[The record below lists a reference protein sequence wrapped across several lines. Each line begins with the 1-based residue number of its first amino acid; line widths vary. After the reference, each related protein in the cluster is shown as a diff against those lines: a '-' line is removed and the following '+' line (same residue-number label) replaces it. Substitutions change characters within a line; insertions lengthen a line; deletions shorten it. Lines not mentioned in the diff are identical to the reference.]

1 MTPTRLAPL
10 REVPHHL
17 LMDQAPFLTGQLLLA
32 MPGMGDPRFER
43 AVILM
48 AAHDE
53 EGALGVGIGH
63 LLPGLKFRDL
73 LGQLDIDPGEAPD
86 IPVHHGG
93 PVEPGR
99 GFVLHSLDWAGQDS
113 VQVGDLCGLTGTLDV
128 LKAIAEGKGPTQF
141 IVSLG
146 YAGWDA
152 GQLDEEMTRHGWF
165 AAPASSSLLF
175 DSDVDA
181 RWDAAFAAQGIDPS
195 LLVGESGAA

>member
-1 MTPTRLAPL
+1 MDTPR
-10 REVPHHL
+10 
-17 LMDQAPFLTGQLLLA
+17 FLTGQLLLA
-32 MPGMGDPRFER
+32 MPGMSDPRFEK

-53 EGALGVGIGH
+53 EGALGVGIGRR
-63 LLPGLKFRDL
+63 LPGLKLREL
-73 LGQLDIDPGEAPD
+73 LDQLELDPGEAPD
-86 IPVHHGG
+86 VPVHHGG

-113 VQVGDLCGLTGTLDV
+113 VQVAELCGLTGTLDV
-128 LKAIAEGKGPTQF
+128 LKAIAEGKGPSRF

-152 GQLDEEMTRHGWF
+152 GQLDDEMTRHGWF
-165 AAPASSSLLF
+165 AAPATPDLLF
-175 DSDVDA
+175 ATEAAA